1 MVQKPSR
8 EEMIRM
14 AQETRKHVTNAVV
27 SPEEL
32 AAWPV
37 NMEKLLIP
45 TRVGD
50 SECYLAGRE
59 DRGERVPLVIN
70 FHGGGF
76 IRKRTDNDELFCRK
90 LTCILGVKTLDV
102 DYRVAPEH
110 PFPQGLEECY
120 DVTVWAFEHAEE
132 LGIDPKRIILA
143 GHSAGG
149 NFVLGISIMLKENH
163 SPVQILGILSEYPP
177 MDLFTDPAKKPS
189 RGKAIPA
196 ERARLYNLYYCEE
209 EEQRNPF
216 ASLILMEEQ
225 RLRNLPK
232 TLFITAEEDTLC
244 EEAEDFALKM
254 ARAGNEVTLKRFLQ
268 VGHAFTI
275 YRMPGYEEA
284 MELILRFI
292 KQLLEE
298 KEEYK

>member
-1 MVQKPSR
+1 
-8 EEMIRM
+8 MIRM

>member
-27 SPEEL
+27 SPEEP

-244 EEAEDFALKM
+244 DEAEDFALKM

>member
-27 SPEEL
+27 LPEEL

>member
-27 SPEEL
+27 LPEEL

-59 DRGERVPLVIN
+59 GRGERVPLVIN

-120 DVTVWAFEHAEE
+120 DVTVWAFEHAGE

-149 NFVLGISIMLKENH
+149 NFVLGISIMLKEKK
-163 SPVQILGILSEYPP
+163 SPVRILGILSEYPP
-177 MDLFTDPAKKPS
+177 MDLFTDPGEKPS

-209 EEQRNPF
+209 EDQRNPF
-216 ASLILMEEQ
+216 ASLVLMEEE
-225 RLRNLPK
+225 RLRGLPQ
-232 TLFITAEEDTLC
+232 TLFITAGEDTLC
-244 EEAEDFALKM
+244 TEAEEFALKM
-254 ARAGNEVTLKRFLQ
+254 ARAGNEVTLKRFPE

-275 YRMPGYEEA
+275 YRMPGYEKA

-298 KEEYK
+298 KEEYQ